1 MFGFKKKDKEISDW
15 DRMTLLHKA
24 YKEAN
29 KPYLDWIETE
39 DYKQLNHLQ
48 TLIIKAY
55 GTVGITADLLGTRLD
70 RSFTRSD
77 YLEDFKVFFTPEVFK
92 ELRNWCRNYELLRE
106 AECKATGIE
115 FK

>member
-15 DRMTLLHKA
+15 DRMTLLRRA
-24 YKEAN
+24 MNEAN
-29 KPYLDWIETE
+29 KPYFDWIESE

-55 GTVGITADLLGTRLD
+55 ETVGITADLDGERLD

-77 YLEDFKVFFTPEVFK
+77 YMEDYRIFFKPEIFK
-92 ELRNWCRNYELLRE
+92 ELIDWCRNYELLRE
-106 AECKATGIE
+106 AECKAAGRE
-115 FK
+115 FS